1 MHQTYPSRG
10 EKKNKSDDHYF
21 ITNALNS
28 HDKDIDTILKHCA
41 ISICEAQNAAHVE
54 KSTSTIWTNKP
65 GVGRW
70 GVIAYTA
77 IKRYKIH
84 VLITRHKS
92 LFLSLSPSLPFPPR
106 TGALRTQKLKTHLLR
121 TQSSKVLPFK
131 PGAGQ
136 NIAIRATPTGRDFF
150 LANFYPSDPFTPI
163 FSQTSPEFFLCWL
176 WITTI
181 PVRAVRMK

>member
-92 LFLSLSPSLPFPPR
+92 LFLSLSPSLSLFSTKR
-106 TGALRTQKLKTHLLR
+106 HIQIVSQFHKGLAGVNMALYMHY
-121 TQSSKVLPFK
+121 S
-131 PGAGQ
+131 
-136 NIAIRATPTGRDFF
+136 
-150 LANFYPSDPFTPI
+150 FTLFI
-163 FSQTSPEFFLCWL
+163 MRCT
-176 WITTI
+176 
-181 PVRAVRMK
+181 VRL